1 MGTLLTILLVLFIA
15 LVVVVPLVERFGKP
29 HSNQEISKI
38 ARWVLPLMMLL
49 LVLQALRHFFF

>member
-1 MGTLLTILLVLFIA
+1 MGTLLTILLVLFVA
-15 LVVVVPLVERFGKP
+15 LVVIVPLVERFGKSY
-29 HSNQEISKI
+29 SNQEISKI